1 MKFGD
6 MPDPT
11 TEAAVPNRQDHI
23 LPRRWFLRPGLEP
36 TPELEQSQVNR
47 SRPLIVRRVQSER

>member
-6 MPDPT
+6 MPDVSV
-11 TEAAVPNRQDHI
+11 EATVPSRQDHI
-23 LPRRWFLRPGLEP
+23 LPRRWFLRPGLSP

-47 SRPLIVRRVQSER
+47 SRPLNIKRVPTR